1 MIFVIQKPMG
11 ISGCKDT
18 TRNPG
23 TRNMGLEGFSKVTN
37 FSTAIFTDFSQNL
50 VGRFESHSF
59 GNRLLSNLQ

>member
-1 MIFVIQKPMG
+1 
-11 ISGCKDT
+11 
-18 TRNPG
+18 
-23 TRNMGLEGFSKVTN
+23 MGLEGFSKVTN